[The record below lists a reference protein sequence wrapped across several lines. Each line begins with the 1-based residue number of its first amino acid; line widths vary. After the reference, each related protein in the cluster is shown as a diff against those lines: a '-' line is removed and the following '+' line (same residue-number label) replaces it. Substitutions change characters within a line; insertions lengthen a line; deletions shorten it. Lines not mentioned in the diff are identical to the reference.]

1 MYKPDLTLDQRRA
14 LLQANCEGVEERT
27 YSVPISQEE
36 RSNLLEDFLDLNKDL
51 KSIEEEKASTM
62 KDYKKKLE
70 YVRKKQLELSG
81 ILESNSTEQ
90 KGPVY
95 KMVDREEGSVTYISA
110 EGVIVATRKITPEE
124 KQIKLFNQAV

>member
-51 KSIEEEKASTM
+51 KSIEEEKASIM

-70 YVRKKQLELSG
+70 DVRTKQLELSE
-81 ILESNSTEQ
+81 ILESNSTIQ
-90 KGPVY
+90 KSTVY
-95 KMVDREEGSVTYISA
+95 KIVDREELFALASNVLECKFLLLQYAYFMNGD
-110 EGVIVATRKITPEE
+110 KIL
-124 KQIKLFNQAV
+124 KAVS